1 MEATTL
7 LLDVSWMAWT
17 WQTATFF
24 AAIGVSLVA
33 MILITA
39 LRPRAPRVGVLGI
52 ETTPGDRLFLS
63 LLGSAYICLAVLYFS
78 GPPIGWMLFVCI
90 LYSAAVFR
98 WV

>member
-1 MEATTL
+1 MEEATL
-7 LLDVSWMAWT
+7 PLDISWMAWT

-24 AAIGVSLVA
+24 VAIGVILIA

-39 LRPRAPRVGVLGI
+39 LRPHAPRLGLLGI

-63 LLGSAYICLAVLYFS
+63 LLGSAYICLGGLYFF
-78 GPPIGWMLFVCI
+78 GPPIGWVLFVCI